1 VAFFVIRLF
10 KELARR
16 GAPKPTDVGRDNQA
30 ARDRWLAEVLR
41 SLPAGGRI
49 LDAGAGELKYR
60 PLCRHLAYVSQDFG
74 RYDGAG
80 DGRGLQTGPRDGD
93 SVDLVCD
100 IVAIPEPDQSFD
112 AVLCV
117 EVLEHLPDP
126 LAALR
131 ELSRLL
137 KHGGKLV
144 LTAPFCSLTHYAPY
158 HYASGFN
165 RYFYEQHLPAL
176 GFRIEHLEANG
187 NFFEY
192 LAQELRRT
200 GDVAA
205 KHAATALDQRQRRTL
220 DAALEV
226 LEILSQRDRGSAELL
241 CYGFH
246 VLARKC

>member
-1 VAFFVIRLF
+1 MIRLF
-10 KELARR
+10 KDLARR
-16 GAPKPTDVGRDNQA
+16 GAARPTDVGRQNQA
-30 ARDRWLAEVLR
+30 ARDRWLAEVLGG
-41 SLPAGGRI
+41 LPAGGRI
-49 LDAGAGELKYR
+49 LDAGAGELKYK
-60 PLCRHLAYVSQDFG
+60 PLCQHLSYVSQDFG
-74 RYDGAG
+74 HYDGAG
-80 DGRGLQTGPRDGD
+80 DGRGLQTGPRGTP
-93 SVDLVCD
+93 VDIVCD

-176 GFRIEHLEANG
+176 GFFIEQLEANG

-192 LAQELRRT
+192 LAQELLRT

-205 KHAATALDQRQRRTL
+205 KHAGTTLDQQQRRSL
-220 DAALEV
+220 DAVLEV
-226 LEILSQRDRGSAELL
+226 LETLSQRDRGSAELL